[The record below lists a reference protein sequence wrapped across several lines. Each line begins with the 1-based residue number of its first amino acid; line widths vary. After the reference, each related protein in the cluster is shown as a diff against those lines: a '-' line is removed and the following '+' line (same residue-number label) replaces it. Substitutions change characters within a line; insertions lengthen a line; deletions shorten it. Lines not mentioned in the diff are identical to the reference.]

1 MVVVMSLAID
11 TTGTRTV
18 PWGDTFSYI
27 WAIFGDKFSLHQF
40 VVLNA
45 RLMHVNQGP
54 PIIQKWIKRI
64 MKKEISYIYI
74 HTFKPKLVMIW
85 MMNSSS
91 RRVVVHNYVLNSVQF
106 FVSLLTIATQKMN
119 VWEWTAHPNLY
130 VITPRLSGNCRLFFC
145 THIYIVYTIYGY
157 HLLCW

>member
-11 TTGTRTV
+11 TTGTV

-27 WAIFGDKFSLHQF
+27 WTIFGDKFSLHQF

-64 MKKEISYIYI
+64 MKNIY
-74 HTFKPKLVMIW
+74 F
-85 MMNSSS
+85 
-91 RRVVVHNYVLNSVQF
+91 
-106 FVSLLTIATQKMN
+106 
-119 VWEWTAHPNLY
+119 
-130 VITPRLSGNCRLFFC
+130 
-145 THIYIVYTIYGY
+145 
-157 HLLCW
+157 

>member
-18 PWGDTFSYI
+18 PWGDNFSYI
-27 WAIFGDKFSLHQF
+27 WAIFGDKFTLHQF

-45 RLMHVNQGP
+45 RLMHVNQGT

-74 HTFKPKLVMIW
+74 YF
-85 MMNSSS
+85 
-91 RRVVVHNYVLNSVQF
+91 
-106 FVSLLTIATQKMN
+106 
-119 VWEWTAHPNLY
+119 
-130 VITPRLSGNCRLFFC
+130 
-145 THIYIVYTIYGY
+145 
-157 HLLCW
+157 